1 MIFMNNENPYQKDDK
16 MDYKLTDKISNQLLD
31 ANDKHEKA
39 TENVKKKD
47 KQLSDAKSKLDS
59 VNQDFKIVYLQAK
72 IELLNNDFSDTEAEE
87 YLKKYLSDERY
98 F

>member
-1 MIFMNNENPYQKDDK
+1 MNNENPYQKDDK

-59 VNQDFKIVYLQAK
+59 VHQDFKIVYLQAK